1 MDKQDFKDFVL
12 IRQGA
17 EARLYVGTFLGQES
31 IVKERFSK
39 KYRHPQ
45 LDERLT
51 KERLKGEVRSLMR
64 CKLAGIRTPTIYYVD
79 INDGILVMEYLE
91 SSVTCRNYIDTT
103 LKSSVSKGADETHKK
118 LSNLSNEIGRVLGL
132 MHKNNVIHGDLTTSN
147 MLVEKEMEEF
157 GYKLCLIDFGLGF
170 AEGTPEDKGVDL
182 YVLERA
188 LISTHPNTEFMFE
201 EVMNSYKKEMK
212 SGGKKECDEIIR
224 KFEEIRMRGRKRT
237 MVG

>member
-1 MDKQDFKDFVL
+1 MDHPDFKNFVL
-12 IRQGA
+12 LRQGA
-17 EARLYVGTFLGQES
+17 EARLYTGTFLGQKS
-31 IVKERFSK
+31 VVKERFSK

-45 LDERLT
+45 LDDRLT

-64 CKLAGIRTPTIYYVD
+64 CKLANIRTPTIYYVD
-79 INDGILVMEYLE
+79 MNNGLLVMEYLD
-91 SSVTCRNYIDTT
+91 SAKTCREYIDSL
-103 LKSSVSKGADETHKK
+103 LKSSTEMFHDTKTRLIM
-118 LSNLSNEIGRVLGL
+118 LSAEIGKILGV

-147 MLVEKEMEEF
+147 MLVEKVDNN
-157 GYKLCLIDFGLGF
+157 GYKICLIDFGLGF

-188 LISTHPNTEFMFE
+188 LISTHPNTEFMFDAAIG
-201 EVMNSYKKEMK
+201 SYKAEMNTDR
-212 SGGKKECDEIIR
+212 KKECDEIIR

>member
-1 MDKQDFKDFVL
+1 MDQQDFKDFVL
-12 IRQGA
+12 LRQGA
-17 EARLYVGTFLGQES
+17 EGRLYTGSFLGQKS

-51 KERLKGEVRSLMR
+51 KERLKGEIRSLMR
-64 CKLAGIRTPTIYYVD
+64 CKMANIRTPTIYYVD
-79 INDGILVMEYLE
+79 MNNGLFVMEYLD
-91 SSVTCRNYIDTT
+91 SAKTCRDYINNLLTNST
-103 LKSSVSKGADETHKK
+103 ENVDETQTKLIK
-118 LSNLSNEIGRVLGL
+118 LSMKIGQTLGL

-147 MLVEKEMEEF
+147 MMVEKETES
-157 GYKLCLIDFGLGF
+157 GDYKICLIDFGLGF

-188 LISTHPNTEFMFE
+188 LISTHPNTEFMFDAIIS
-201 EVMNSYKKEMK
+201 SYKKELK
-212 SGGKKECDEIIR
+212 AERKKECEEIIK
-224 KFEEIRMRGRKRT
+224 KFEDIRMRGRKRT

>member
-1 MDKQDFKDFVL
+1 MDSQDFKDFVL
-12 IRQGA
+12 LRQGA
-17 EARLYVGTFLGQES
+17 EARLHIGDFLGQKA

-64 CKLAGIRTPTIYYVD
+64 CKMVGIRTPTIYHVD
-79 INDGILVMEYLE
+79 MESGILVMEYL
-91 SSVTCRNYIDTT
+91 SSAPTCRDYIENLLNDTNCNNVEM
-103 LKSSVSKGADETHKK
+103 LKK
-118 LSNLSNEIGRVLGL
+118 LSQEIGKILGR

-147 MLVEKEMEEF
+147 ILIEKDERSEL
-157 GYKLCLIDFGLGF
+157 KICLIDFGLGF
-170 AEGTPEDKGVDL
+170 AEGTAEDKGVDL

-201 EVMNSYKKEMK
+201 AILDAYKKEMK
-212 SGGKKECDEIIR
+212 GDQKKECDEVVR

>member
-1 MDKQDFKDFVL
+1 MDQPDFKHFVL
-12 IRQGA
+12 LRQGA
-17 EARLYVGTFLGQES
+17 EAKLHTGLFLGQKS
-31 IVKERFSK
+31 IAKERFSK
-39 KYRHPQ
+39 KYRLPQ
-45 LDERLT
+45 LDDRLT

-79 INDGILVMEYLE
+79 MKNGLLVMEYLD
-91 SSVTCRNYIDTT
+91 SAITCREYIDGL
-103 LKSSVSKGADETHKK
+103 LKNSTGNFDDTKTK
-118 LSNLSNEIGRVLGL
+118 LSVLSTKIGKILGV

-147 MLVEKEMEEF
+147 MLVEKEDDKCEYEI
-157 GYKLCLIDFGLGF
+157 CLIDFGLGF

-188 LISTHPNTEFMFE
+188 LLSTHPNTEFMFDAAI
-201 EVMNSYKKEMK
+201 NSYKAEMK
-212 SGGKKECDEIIR
+212 TDRKKECDEIIR

>member
-1 MDKQDFKDFVL
+1 MDQQDFKDFVL
-12 IRQGA
+12 LRQGA
-17 EARLYVGTFLGQES
+17 EARLHIGKFLGQKS
-31 IVKERFSK
+31 IIKERFSK

-45 LDERLT
+45 LDDRLT

-64 CKLAGIRTPTIYYVD
+64 CKIANIRTPTIYHVD
-79 INDGILVMEYLE
+79 MKNGILVMEYLE
-91 SSVTCRNYIDTT
+91 NAITCREYIDSLLQNTD
-103 LKSSVSKGADETHKK
+103 LEMNENKAK
-118 LSNLSNEIGRVLGL
+118 LTNLSIQIGQILAI

-147 MLVEKEMEEF
+147 MLIEQVTESGDHKI
-157 GYKLCLIDFGLGF
+157 CLIDFGLGF

-188 LISTHPNTEFMFE
+188 LISTHPNTEFMFSA
-201 EVMNSYKKEMK
+201 VINSYKQEMK
-212 SGGKKECDEIIR
+212 ADRKKECEEVIR

>member
-1 MDKQDFKDFVL
+1 MDQPDFKDFVVL
-12 IRQGA
+12 RQGA
-17 EARLYVGTFLGQES
+17 EAKLYTGKFLGQKS
-31 IVKERFSK
+31 IIKERFSK

-45 LDERLT
+45 LDDRLT

-64 CKLAGIRTPTIYYVD
+64 CKLASIRTPTIYHVD
-79 INDGILVMEYLE
+79 MNNGILVMEYLE
-91 SSVTCRNYIDTT
+91 DAITCREYIDSL
-103 LKSSVSKGADETHKK
+103 LKSSGSDENQVK
-118 LSNLSNEIGRVLGL
+118 LTNLSTKIGQILAT

-147 MLVEKEMEEF
+147 MLIEQVTEN
-157 GYKLCLIDFGLGF
+157 GDHKLCLIDFGLGF

-188 LISTHPNTEFMFE
+188 LISTHPNTEFMFSA
-201 EVMNSYKKEMK
+201 VINAYRQEMK
-212 SGGKKECDEIIR
+212 ADRKKECDEIIR

>member
-1 MDKQDFKDFVL
+1 MDQPDFKDFIL
-12 IRQGA
+12 LRQGA
-17 EARLYVGTFLGQES
+17 EAKIYTGIFLGQKS

-45 LDERLT
+45 LDDRIT

-64 CKLAGIRTPTIYYVD
+64 CKMANIRTPTIYYVD
-79 INDGILVMEYLE
+79 MNNGILVMEYLE
-91 SSVTCRNYIDTT
+91 SAITCREYIDSL
-103 LKSSVSKGADETHKK
+103 LKSSSVGLITAKDK
-118 LSNLSNEIGRVLGL
+118 LTNLSTQIGQVLAI

-147 MLVEKEMEEF
+147 MLIEQVGENDGHKI
-157 GYKLCLIDFGLGF
+157 CLIDFGLGF

-188 LISTHPNTEFMFE
+188 LISTHPNTEFMFNA
-201 EVMNSYKKEMK
+201 VINSYKQELKADR
-212 SGGKKECDEIIR
+212 KKECDEIIR

>member
-1 MDKQDFKDFVL
+1 MDQPDFKKFVL
-12 IRQGA
+12 LRQGA
-17 EARLYVGTFLGQES
+17 EARLYTGLFLGQKS
-31 IVKERFSK
+31 VVKERFSK

-45 LDERLT
+45 LDDRLT

-64 CKLAGIRTPTIYYVD
+64 CKLANIRTPTIYYVD
-79 INDGILVMEYLE
+79 MNNGLFVMEYLD
-91 SSVTCRNYIDTT
+91 SAKTCREYIDSL
-103 LKSSVSKGADETHKK
+103 LKNSTENFDDTKTRLIM
-118 LSNLSNEIGRVLGL
+118 LSAEIGKILGV

-147 MLVEKEMEEF
+147 MLVEKEDKC
-157 GYKLCLIDFGLGF
+157 GYKICLIDFGLGF

-188 LISTHPNTEFMFE
+188 LISTHPNTEFMF
-201 EVMNSYKKEMK
+201 NAAISSYKAEMK
-212 SGGKKECDEIIR
+212 TDRKKECDEIIR

>member
-1 MDKQDFKDFVL
+1 MDQQEFKDFVL
-12 IRQGA
+12 LRQGA
-17 EARLYVGTFLGQES
+17 EGRLYTGSFLGQKS

-51 KERLKGEVRSLMR
+51 KERLKGEIRSLMR
-64 CKLAGIRTPTIYYVD
+64 CKMANIRTPTIYYVD
-79 INDGILVMEYLE
+79 MNNGLFVMEYLD
-91 SSVTCRNYIDTT
+91 SAKTCRDYIDNLLTNST
-103 LKSSVSKGADETHKK
+103 ENVDETQTKLIK
-118 LSNLSNEIGRVLGL
+118 LSMKIGQTLGL

-147 MLVEKEMEEF
+147 MMVEKETES
-157 GYKLCLIDFGLGF
+157 GDYKICLIDFGLGF

-188 LISTHPNTEFMFE
+188 LISTHPNTEFMFDAIIS
-201 EVMNSYKKEMK
+201 SYKKELK
-212 SGGKKECDEIIR
+212 AERKKECEEIIK
-224 KFEEIRMRGRKRT
+224 KFEDIRMRGRKRT